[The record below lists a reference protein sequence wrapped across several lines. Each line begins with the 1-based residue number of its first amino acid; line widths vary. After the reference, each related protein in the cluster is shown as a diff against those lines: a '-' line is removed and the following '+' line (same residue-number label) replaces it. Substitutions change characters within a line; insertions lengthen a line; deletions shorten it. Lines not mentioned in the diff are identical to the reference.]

1 MSYLVRRAAV
11 AVVVAVS
18 ALGTAGISPA
28 AAAAV
33 PTRSEVV
40 SALLRAG
47 QLPDGWH
54 RATQQGIGALD
65 TSGCDARSRGVKRSA
80 HRSFRYSSQPLFAD
94 ETVRAYGTADAARL
108 DVRRAVRKLAACDSL
123 TVGGHAWTVRRIP
136 MRSIGDQRAVFE
148 LKGLVTTATGD
159 VTVTRWVGLAR
170 LGQEV
175 AATTFTVGG
184 PIAAGDVGTMRDVAR
199 GLLARSLSK
208 VDNVLVPER

>member
-1 MSYLVRRAAV
+1 MSYVIRRAAV
-11 AVVVAVS
+11 AAVVAVG
-18 ALGTAGISPA
+18 ALGVAGVSPA
-28 AAAAV
+28 AAAGV
-33 PTRSEVV
+33 PTHSEVV
-40 SALLRAG
+40 SALLRAD
-47 QLPDGWH
+47 QLPGNWH
-54 RATQQGIGALD
+54 RTTRQGIGATD
-65 TSGCDARSRGVKRSA
+65 TSACDARTHGVKRSA
-80 HRSFRYSSQPLFAD
+80 HRSFRYAQQPLFAD

-108 DVRRAVRKLAACDSL
+108 DVRRAIRKLAACDSL
-123 TVGGHAWTVRRIP
+123 TVDGHAWTVRRIT

-159 VTVTRWVGLAR
+159 TVVTRWVGVAR

-184 PIAAGDVGTMRDVAR
+184 TIAPEDVRTMRNVGR